1 VRGSPEGFLSFST
14 EHSAMISS
22 DTDSPLVFQDEMTF
36 IKAVD
41 PNKITSW
48 KEFEFLISVLIENRL
63 LRLYQADLE
72 A

>member
-1 VRGSPEGFLSFST
+1 
-14 EHSAMISS
+14 MISS